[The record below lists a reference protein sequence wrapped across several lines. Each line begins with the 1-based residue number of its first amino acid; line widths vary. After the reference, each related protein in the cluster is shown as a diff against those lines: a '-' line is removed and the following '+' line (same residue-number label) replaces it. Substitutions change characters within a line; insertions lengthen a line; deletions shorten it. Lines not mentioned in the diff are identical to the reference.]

1 MMASTADP
9 AVLAPF
15 NTNDNSDINDDDD
28 DFADSWDAFFTSAS
42 SANTGLR
49 DADLEQSRDLDLIL
63 TERAERFYDPKL
75 VGVEKEK
82 CILVAVDTKLED
94 RRAAQSIDKHGV
106 GSSGPVFSLKES
118 LSELSE
124 LVGTAGLQVMA
135 SCVQRRYTPHTR
147 TYIGPGKVHDV
158 MAAVNA
164 TDART
169 LVIDDD
175 LSTRQQ
181 VPAAPRRRF
190 YHKKITLCC
199 FLFGSAI
206 WRTRWR
212 RRGARTSRCSTAP
225 PSSSRYSRST
235 RSPARDSCRYTNF
248 CFC

>member
-1 MMASTADP
+1 MHLLALPLANVLAFTALWRPHDAFSIKP
-9 AVLAPF
+9 RLNRHPTTRLAFSLSSSETEGRPVLAPV
-15 NTNDNSDINDDDD
+15 NNDKDPDVDDDD
-28 DFADSWDAFFTSAS
+28 DAADSWNSFFTSTAT

-49 DADLEQSRDLDLIL
+49 DADLEQARDLDLIL

-82 CILVAVDTKLED
+82 CILVAVDTKLEE
-94 RRAAQSIDKHGV
+94 RRADAGN
-106 GSSGPVFSLKES
+106 GPVFSLRES

-181 VPAAPRRRF
+181 VAIRIAAREGNRPAATHLTPP
-190 YHKKITLCC
+190 YCYAQVH
-199 FLFGSAI
+199 
-206 WRTRWR
+206 TR
-212 RRGARTSRCSTAP
+212 
-225 PSSSRYSRST
+225 
-235 RSPARDSCRYTNF
+235 CRWWM
-248 CFC
+248 